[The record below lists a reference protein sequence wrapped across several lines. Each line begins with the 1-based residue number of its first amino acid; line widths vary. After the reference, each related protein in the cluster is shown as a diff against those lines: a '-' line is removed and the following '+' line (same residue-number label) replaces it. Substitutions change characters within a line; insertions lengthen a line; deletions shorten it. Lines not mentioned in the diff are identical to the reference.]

1 LISVASIGSWANS
14 EQVSPWD
21 PKTQF
26 HGFVPALVGVYLP
39 QTQSAIFEKISV
51 LPPARDEKNLW
62 FFLLPHRADCAA
74 FSAPTLARAWGTA
87 IPIEFVDAAKA
98 RFKLLAATAKLALC
112 FCQYC
117 FHNRT
122 QKSSE

>member
-39 QTQSAIFEKISV
+39 QTLLAKIKIFAV
-51 LPPARDEKNLW
+51 LPPARDEKNLR
-62 FFLLPHRADCAA
+62 FFLLPKRGRLCRI
-74 FSAPTLARAWGTA
+74 SAPVLARAWRIA
-87 IPIEFVDAAKA
+87 IPIKVVVRQNLVSSYWQPRRNLLFASINIPFTTEHK
-98 RFKLLAATAKLALC
+98 KL
-112 FCQYC
+112 
-117 FHNRT
+117 
-122 QKSSE
+122 SE